1 MLMLIKNKKTN
12 YIYMAILLL
21 SSFLLISYL
30 ISSTANADTTPADP
44 AAGSTIDQRIEQR
57 KRERNLAYD
66 EKETNRLTSRCVQGQ
81 NNLRR
86 LVDPKTRMLERRD
99 QAYANVSAKT
109 WIAVGSIRLAKIDT
123 FNLERLRLKFD
134 EELVEYRKLSNN
146 YKLAL
151 EDSIQMNCGSDIIGF
166 MSVLE
171 TLRIYDQQLANLAR
185 KMRQTA
191 SVQLREELNAA
202 NRELQPRSVEED

>member
-12 YIYMAILLL
+12 YIYATVLVLLAILLI
-21 SSFLLISYL
+21 SQLISNQV
-30 ISSTANADTTPADP
+30 NADTTPADP

-66 EKETNRLTSRCVQGQ
+66 ERETKRLTDRCVQGQ

-86 LVDPKTRMLERRD
+86 LVDPKTKMLERRD
-99 QAYANVSAKT
+99 QTYSSVSAKT

-134 EELVEYRKLSNN
+134 EELVEFRKLSNN
-146 YKLAL
+146 YKLSL
-151 EDSIQMNCGSDIIGF
+151 EDAVQMNCGADIIGF
-166 MSVLE
+166 MSVVE
-171 TLRIYDQQLANLAR
+171 TLRIYDQQLSNQAR
-185 KMRQTA
+185 KMRQT
-191 SVQLREELNAA
+191 VNIQLREELNAA
-202 NRELQPRSVEED
+202 NRELQPRAVEED